1 MNGRWSALLLQLLHH
16 ALLVNH
22 GTIGKSLIISSQER
36 VTQGDPLSMICYGI
50 GIIPLIRMLK
60 SEFPAAI
67 QQWLAVDGSTAGKF
81 ADIRA

>member
-22 GTIGKSLIISSQER
+22 GTIRKSRQEG

-50 GIIPLIRMLK
+50 AILPLIRMLK